1 MDVADARRS
10 ESRMRFTLGSG
21 IACRVNRC
29 PGDDSARYRI
39 IRIVFKHIAASTEL
53 ERTRHLFVG
62 RLPLIWRS
70 MMKNGASVCATY
82 NIIPHLINRQHV
94 VVFGTFN
101 SSALDLHTAD
111 YLIDTQS
118 GG

>member
-1 MDVADARRS
+1 
-10 ESRMRFTLGSG
+10 
-21 IACRVNRC
+21 
-29 PGDDSARYRI
+29 
-39 IRIVFKHIAASTEL
+39 
-53 ERTRHLFVG
+53 
-62 RLPLIWRS
+62 
-70 MMKNGASVCATY
+70 
-82 NIIPHLINRQHV
+82 